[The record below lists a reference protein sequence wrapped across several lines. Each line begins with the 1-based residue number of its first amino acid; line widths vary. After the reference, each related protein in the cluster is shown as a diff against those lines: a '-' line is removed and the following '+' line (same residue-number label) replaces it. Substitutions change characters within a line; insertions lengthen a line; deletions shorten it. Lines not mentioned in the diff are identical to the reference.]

1 MAYLNVVKIDE
12 ALKIMQ
18 ENFKTISDGEHVSL
32 EQALGRFIKNDLVS
46 QENLP
51 AFRRSM
57 VDGYAVLMKDLAGA
71 SEQSPILLKAVG
83 EVQMGKTVEFKH
95 NSKTTQYVP
104 TGGEVPNEADAMV
117 MIEHTE
123 CLGED
128 IAFFQT
134 PRFGEHI
141 VEVGEDIIKDALVI
155 SAGTELKS
163 KHMGLLASI
172 GQFQIEVRRK
182 IKVAILSTGDELVEV
197 SQVPE
202 RGQVRDCNR
211 AIISAIVHDHH
222 GEVVLSKK
230 VKDDY
235 QAIHQSVG
243 DALKVSDVVLLSGGS
258 SAGMKDLTE
267 KVIDQFSKDSHVFIH
282 GLAIKPGKPTII
294 GAVNGKAVIGLPGHP
309 AACFTVM
316 KALIEPF
323 LGYLA
328 GGKKSALSVVPCRAD
343 FQMHVSHG
351 RDTYQ
356 LVTLEIREGELWAK
370 VIYGKSG
377 MVSAM
382 GEANAYVVIPMNRG
396 GIEKGDPL
404 FATLL

>member
-141 VEVGEDIIKDALVI
+141 VEVGEDI
-155 SAGTELKS
+155 T
-163 KHMGLLASI
+163 
-172 GQFQIEVRRK
+172 
-182 IKVAILSTGDELVEV
+182 
-197 SQVPE
+197 
-202 RGQVRDCNR
+202 
-211 AIISAIVHDHH
+211 
-222 GEVVLSKK
+222 
-230 VKDDY
+230 
-235 QAIHQSVG
+235 
-243 DALKVSDVVLLSGGS
+243 
-258 SAGMKDLTE
+258 
-267 KVIDQFSKDSHVFIH
+267 
-282 GLAIKPGKPTII
+282 
-294 GAVNGKAVIGLPGHP
+294 
-309 AACFTVM
+309 
-316 KALIEPF
+316 
-323 LGYLA
+323 
-328 GGKKSALSVVPCRAD
+328 
-343 FQMHVSHG
+343 
-351 RDTYQ
+351 
-356 LVTLEIREGELWAK
+356 
-370 VIYGKSG
+370 
-377 MVSAM
+377 
-382 GEANAYVVIPMNRG
+382 
-396 GIEKGDPL
+396 
-404 FATLL
+404 